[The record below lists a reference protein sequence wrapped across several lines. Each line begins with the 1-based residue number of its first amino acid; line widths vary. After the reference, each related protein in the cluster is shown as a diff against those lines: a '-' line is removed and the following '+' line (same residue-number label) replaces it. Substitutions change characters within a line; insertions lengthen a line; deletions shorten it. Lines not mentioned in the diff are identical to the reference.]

1 MKALSNVLL
10 LMLLFAGLA
19 ATARPEQSSS
29 KIDWDQFRAASPVLE
44 RTVEQLSK
52 EGYVVDFQRGQT
64 RDFGDLFV
72 VAFLPVTNGR
82 LAPDAEH
89 GTLGLIVVFTRVPAP
104 TTLVVSQVV
113 RVEYA
118 KNVYTKNFEI
128 NGKEET
134 LKGSQLVTD
143 EEHLMLQL
151 VVDNEG
157 EVRQKID
164 RLLIQT
170 GEKLNLS
177 CFDSALAGVK
187 ERCIKYKAKSNP
199 DWLRCVVAGFLWAH
213 QACGN
218 YHKG

>member
-1 MKALSNVLL
+1 MKALSNVIL

-29 KIDWDQFRAASPVLE
+29 KIDWDQFSATSPLLA

-52 EGYVVDFQRGQT
+52 EGYVIEFKLVQT
-64 RDFGDLFV
+64 RDFADLFV

-89 GTLGLIVVFTRVPAP
+89 GTLGLVVVFTRVPAP

-134 LKGSQLVTD
+134 LKGSLLVAD
-143 EEHLMLQL
+143 EEHPMLQL

-157 EVRQKID
+157 EVRPKID
-164 RLLIQT
+164 RLLTQT
-170 GEKLNLS
+170 VEKLNLS

-187 ERCIKYKAKSNP
+187 VRCVKYKAKSIP
-199 DWLRCVVAGFLWAH
+199 DWLRCVVAGYLWAH